1 MPTQMSVK
9 KLNDVQLVKK
19 YEKLVD
25 ERLKINREI
34 KQVADVMKDR
44 IVRSEDNHMV
54 TPTKRVY
61 IQYITG
67 DRMKPIKELEEE
79 FGEEWVDEHRRRL
92 QKTVESKKLKIEPRN

>member
-1 MPTQMSVK
+1 M
-9 KLNDVQLVKK
+9 KK

-61 IQYITG
+61 IQYIT
-67 DRMKPIKELEEE
+67 R
-79 FGEEWVDEHRRRL
+79 
-92 QKTVESKKLKIEPRN
+92 